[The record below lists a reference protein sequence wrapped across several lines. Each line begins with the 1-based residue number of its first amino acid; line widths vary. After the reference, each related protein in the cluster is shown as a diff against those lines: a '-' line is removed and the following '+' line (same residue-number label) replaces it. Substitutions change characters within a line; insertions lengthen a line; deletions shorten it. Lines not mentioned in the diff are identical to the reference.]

1 MKQFKKPDKVSTN
14 IYIDI
19 KYNNT
24 AYLFY
29 TTIVPQNLDDF
40 PSIHSKTYFAEIE
53 QLEAEKEEKGQALS
67 IVDDE
72 LGLIQQQ
79 LDDLKKELASQANS
93 WNRKKSCLEV
103 GNC

>member
-1 MKQFKKPDKVSTN
+1 MKQFKKPDKVSN
-14 IYIDI
+14 DIYIDEMR
-19 KYNNT
+19 
-24 AYLFY
+24 
-29 TTIVPQNLDDF
+29 IVPQNLDEF

>member
-1 MKQFKKPDKVSTN
+1 MKRFKKPDKVSTN
-14 IYIDI
+14 TNIDI

-24 AYLFY
+24 AM
-29 TTIVPQNLDDF
+29 PQNLDDF

-103 GNC
+103 GTC

>member
-1 MKQFKKPDKVSTN
+1 MKRFKKPDKVSTN
-14 IYIDI
+14 TYIDI

-24 AYLFY
+24 AK
-29 TTIVPQNLDDF
+29 IVPQNLDDF

-103 GNC
+103 GTC

>member
-1 MKQFKKPDKVSTN
+1 MKRFKKPDKVSTN
-14 IYIDI
+14 TYIDI

-24 AYLFY
+24 AN

>member
-19 KYNNT
+19 KYNNN
-24 AYLFY
+24 

>member
-1 MKQFKKPDKVSTN
+1 MKQFKKPDKVSN
-14 IYIDI
+14 DIYIDEMRH
-19 KYNNT
+19 
-24 AYLFY
+24 

-103 GNC
+103 GTC

>member
-1 MKQFKKPDKVSTN
+1 M
-14 IYIDI
+14 
-19 KYNNT
+19 
-24 AYLFY
+24 
-29 TTIVPQNLDDF
+29 IVPWYF
-40 PSIHSKTYFAEIE
+40 PSIHSTIFFAEIE

>member
-1 MKQFKKPDKVSTN
+1 MKRFKKPDKVSTN
-14 IYIDI
+14 TYIDI
-19 KYNNT
+19 KYNNN
-24 AYLFY
+24 
-29 TTIVPQNLDDF
+29 TTIVPQSLDDF

>member
-1 MKQFKKPDKVSTN
+1 MKRFKKPDKVSTN
-14 IYIDI
+14 TYIDI
-19 KYNNT
+19 KYK
-24 AYLFY
+24 
-29 TTIVPQNLDDF
+29 PQNLDDF

>member
-1 MKQFKKPDKVSTN
+1 MKRFKKPDKVSTN
-14 IYIDI
+14 TYIDI
-19 KYNNT
+19 KYK
-24 AYLFY
+24 
-29 TTIVPQNLDDF
+29 NLDDF

-72 LGLIQQQ
+72 LGLIQQR

-103 GNC
+103 GTC

>member
-1 MKQFKKPDKVSTN
+1 MKRFKKPDKVSTN
-14 IYIDI
+14 TYIDI

-24 AYLFY
+24 ANLF
-29 TTIVPQNLDDF
+29 NLDDF

-103 GNC
+103 GTC

>member
-1 MKQFKKPDKVSTN
+1 MKQFKKPDKVSN
-14 IYIDI
+14 DIYILI
-19 KYNNT
+19 LSIT
-24 AYLFY
+24 TLH

>member
-1 MKQFKKPDKVSTN
+1 MKQFKKPDKVSN
-14 IYIDI
+14 DIYIDEMR
-19 KYNNT
+19 
-24 AYLFY
+24 
-29 TTIVPQNLDDF
+29 IVPQNLDEF

-103 GNC
+103 GTC

>member
-1 MKQFKKPDKVSTN
+1 MILS
-14 IYIDI
+14 I
-19 KYNNT
+19 
-24 AYLFY
+24 
-29 TTIVPQNLDDF
+29 TTLQTFLIVPQNLDDF

-103 GNC
+103 GTC

>member
-1 MKQFKKPDKVSTN
+1 MKRFKKPDKVSTN
-14 IYIDI
+14 TYIDI
-19 KYNNT
+19 KYNNKS
-24 AYLFY
+24 
-29 TTIVPQNLDDF
+29 LDDF

-103 GNC
+103 GTC

>member
-1 MKQFKKPDKVSTN
+1 MKRFKKPDKVSTN
-14 IYIDI
+14 TYIDI
-19 KYNNT
+19 KYK
-24 AYLFY
+24 
-29 TTIVPQNLDDF
+29 IVPQNLDDF

-103 GNC
+103 GTC

>member
-19 KYNNT
+19 KYNN
-24 AYLFY
+24 
-29 TTIVPQNLDDF
+29 IVRQNLDDF